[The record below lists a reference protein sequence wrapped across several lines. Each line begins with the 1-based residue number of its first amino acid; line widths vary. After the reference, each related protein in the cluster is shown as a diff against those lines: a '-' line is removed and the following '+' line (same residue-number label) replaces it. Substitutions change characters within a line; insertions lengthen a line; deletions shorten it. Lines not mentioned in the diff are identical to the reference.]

1 MNDKTFVFDEYIL
14 HKSKNELIFRYS
26 YEREGSHVV
35 QFEERLVLPGDSNYS
50 LLSTHLLESLHLILG
65 ISYYKLYCP
74 KNIKIRNF
82 TLSREQSQFWNTVY
96 TKGLGEFFYVNE
108 IDFRDHINFPFESN
122 KSELPSQDI
131 ETEEKALVSVGGGK
145 DSIVSL
151 EIVRESGMPFEL
163 FSMNSYHIINDVA
176 RVAGKTMHT
185 IQRIIDPQLIEY
197 NKRPDA
203 LNGHIPI
210 SAIYAFVSILY
221 ASINKYKYVVYSNE
235 RSSNYGNAQYLGE
248 TVSHQWSKSQE
259 FEDLFRSYVQKNITE
274 SVEYFSLLR
283 PLYEIQIAKIFTL
296 LPQYFEVFSSSNHNF
311 KMKHDNRNRWDYTSA
326 KTAFVFCLL
335 AAFLPRSHMNK
346 IFGANLFDKPE
357 LETFF
362 KEDRFIFFKDFWTK
376 FITQIVSGI
385 ISN

>member
-1 MNDKTFVFDEYIL
+1 MERFL
-14 HKSKNELIFRYS
+14 HFN
-26 YEREGSHVV
+26 
-35 QFEERLVLPGDSNYS
+35 Q
-50 LLSTHLLESLHLILG
+50 
-65 ISYYKLYCP
+65 
-74 KNIKIRNF
+74 
-82 TLSREQSQFWNTVY
+82 QS
-96 TKGLGEFFYVNE
+96 
-108 IDFRDHINFPFESN
+108 
-122 KSELPSQDI
+122 
-131 ETEEKALVSVGGGK
+131 
-145 DSIVSL
+145 
-151 EIVRESGMPFEL
+151 
-163 FSMNSYHIINDVA
+163 
-176 RVAGKTMHT
+176 
-185 IQRIIDPQLIEY
+185 
-197 NKRPDA
+197 
-203 LNGHIPI
+203 
-210 SAIYAFVSILY
+210 FVSILY

-357 LETFF
+357 LETIF
-362 KEDRFIFFKDFWTK
+362 KELLGVKNIKPFDCVGTPEEVKIAFYLAREHGEYANTSIMNMYEKEVLPTIHDSIESMKTEVFSFGNADNIPNQLLDILKK
-376 FITQIVSGI
+376 HV
-385 ISN
+385 